1 MTRPMKPAAQ
11 RPAGQPWDDD
21 RRPAPMPWVYQ
32 AGRLVTIPLV
42 RWWGRLQVSGG
53 DQLPAGGPVLLLINH
68 DSAWDPVIVGVAVRS
83 RPVLAVAR
91 SSLWDIRVLGW
102 ILDRMAQIPIE
113 RGRADLTAL
122 SAAVEQLRLGNCV
135 GIFPE
140 GTVSRGRT
148 LRPLSGAGRLALAVP
163 ETRVVCVAVT
173 GAVELVR
180 FPRRPRIRV
189 EFFTPA
195 GGPPGPDE
203 SAIAFTRRA
212 TEEIRARAPHAVP
225 GRARNAAKF
234 ARQAAEH
241 DAARSSR

>member
-11 RPAGQPWDDD
+11 RPADHPWDHD
-21 RRPAPMPWVYQ
+21 RRPARMPWVYQ
-32 AGRLVTIPLV
+32 AGRLATIPLV
-42 RWWGRLQVSGG
+42 RWWGRLQVSGA
-53 DQLPAGGPVLLLINH
+53 DELPAAGPVLLLINH

-83 RPVLAVAR
+83 RPVLALAR
-91 SSLWDIRVLGW
+91 SSLWDIRLLGW

-212 TEEIRARAPHAVP
+212 TAEIRARAPHAVP

-234 ARQAAEH
+234 ARLAAEH
-241 DAARSSR
+241 DAGRSSR